1 MRQVQAIFTC
11 LVVTAGAGTGT
22 VCAGVLAGLDEPATP
37 TPTTPSTPTP
47 PASPPASNPAAS
59 PQVVPQSPAGVRRE
73 GAEPV
78 YPTTGKPPPPATKPP
93 TMAAPVATIPG
104 LSPET
109 FNVPPGRYFPEG
121 TFLVRRTGTLR
132 TLKTGETAFIPDLPS
147 KRDVRRRGERPMIL
161 LPSQTLSAMQSAINT
176 SPDGE
181 KTRVEVSGQLFV
193 YRDRQQLLPTIFA
206 VIRPTTP
213 TETTAYIVA
222 PEDAAKSGAEAESP
236 APAGDDSDIAA
247 MISELE
253 QQRSEVHPAA
263 ATSVPEMTVASAT
276 AGEQMG
282 GPRPLVP
289 EGTLL
294 TDRRGRLVRIG
305 NQLAIAF
312 DGDAENSAE
321 PAMLILRTRALER
334 LEAAI
339 ASRSDTIELVL
350 SGRVY
355 AYKNQNYVLPVLAQ
369 IESRGQLKPLQ

>member
-1 MRQVQAIFTC
+1 MRQVQAIFAC
-11 LVVTAGAGTGT
+11 FVVTAVAGAAS
-22 VCAGVLAGLDEPATP
+22 AGAWIGQDEPPTP
-37 TPTTPSTPTP
+37 TPTPTS
-47 PASPPASNPAAS
+47 SPTSSPTPAAS
-59 PQVVPQSPAGVRRE
+59 PQAVPESPAGVRRE
-73 GAEPV
+73 AVDPV
-78 YPTTGKPPPPATKPP
+78 YPTTGKAPTPATKPP
-93 TMAAPVATIPG
+93 AAPVVSNNGSPAATIPG

-121 TFLVRRTGTLR
+121 TFLVRRTGTVR
-132 TLKTGETAFIPDLPS
+132 ALKTGELAFIPDVPS

-206 VIRPTTP
+206 VIRPTP
-213 TETTAYIVA
+213 ETEATSYIVA
-222 PEDAAKSGAEAESP
+222 PEDVAKSPETETTVR
-236 APAGDDSDIAA
+236 AGDDPEIAA

-253 QQRSEVHPAA
+253 QQRSEVHPATA
-263 ATSVPEMTVASAT
+263 PVVPEMAAPNMA
-276 AGEQMG
+276 AGEQVG

-312 DGDAENSAE
+312 DCDAENSAE